1 MASKRDKILKNA
13 EKLVQKGKVEQAI
26 REYEK
31 ILKANPNDPN
41 TINRVGD
48 LYGRIGQID
57 KAVELFERLAGKF
70 ASDGFTP
77 KAIAI
82 YKKINRLAP
91 QRLDIFERL
100 GDLYVEQGLTIDAKN
115 QFQMLAE
122 HYVKNDDMESAIRV
136 HERLGSIDPGDH
148 TSRLKFADLLL
159 ESGDMD
165 KAMSAYGDLGESLID
180 RDQLDEAER
189 LYRRLLK
196 HEFPDGEIM
205 APICARLLEVGRVT
219 AVQELLTA
227 GLEVS
232 PQSVLLQTLQVRTH
246 LALGETDAAVKL
258 AKEVLE
264 IDPEN
269 LEVLQVAG
277 NVLMASG
284 EKEHAVEI
292 MIPAAETLLDQ
303 AEYSRAQKLL
313 QDLVEVAPSDER
325 VLRLAIRAFRPSGD
339 QERLFALTAALA
351 QVYYDSGQ
359 EDQSKRLYME
369 LVAADPANQ
378 LFRERLAQLDGV
390 DVEVAGGA
398 AAAAVPET
406 ELPSE
411 IDFDLGASDDQVGG
425 EAVDESDEIVVDEP
439 PTVSEVAAFDP
450 EERLAEAAVFA
461 KYGLNDKALVHLE
474 EVVRERPDHLGARE
488 ELGKLYVTLGKTE
501 LAASTIAPVIDDHRQ
516 SGRHEE
522 AEELEALVES
532 VQETSVGDEEE
543 VIFLDL
549 DEGAPDDVPVAEP
562 EPEPE
567 PEPELEPSAT
577 EIQEPPLELDDRGPD
592 GLMDDESG
600 GVEAGLSF
608 DSGVIDFSEV
618 AGAAQ
623 PSSPAVEEPPVEAP
637 PVEMESRVLEDDLVE
652 ISTGFAGPPASEL
665 AQLDLFIQQELL
677 DDAVGIL
684 KRLEA
689 DYPEDS
695 ELADRRE
702 HLEAVGAMDEAAE
715 VESAEEVDEKEIAVE
730 VEPPADESSD
740 RIELSSDDLFAEEAE
755 EEYVDLA
762 KELEMELAKEE
773 AMVEEATGRGKGE
786 ALLEE
791 VFREFKKGVAEQLSE
806 EDSDTHFNLGI
817 AYKEMGL
824 LDEAIAEFQVAS
836 HDIAFFVEACTMIGI
851 CLNDQGKHDE
861 AAEWY
866 QKALV
871 APDLSLDSR
880 TALRYELASALE
892 KTGKFQQAIDLF
904 EEILAH
910 DRSYRDVSDRLEM
923 ITQQQRQIN

>member
-100 GDLYVEQGLTIDAKN
+100 GDLYVEQGLTVDAKN

-136 HERLGSIDPGDH
+136 HERLGSIDPSDH

-159 ESGDMD
+159 ESGDME
-165 KAMSAYGDLGESLID
+165 KAMSAYGDLGKSLID
-180 RDQLDEAER
+180 RGQLDEAER

-196 HEFPDGEIM
+196 HEFPNGEIM
-205 APICARLLEVGRVT
+205 APICARLLESGRVT

-232 PQSVLLQTLQVRTH
+232 PESVLLQTLQVRAH
-246 LALGETDAAVKL
+246 LALGETDQAVDL
-258 AKEVLE
+258 AKRVLE
-264 IDPEN
+264 SDPDN

-284 EKEHAVEI
+284 ETEQAVEI
-292 MIPAAETLLDQ
+292 MIPAAEALLDQ
-303 AEYSRAQKLL
+303 AEYSRAQKML
-313 QDLVEVAPSDER
+313 QDLVEVAPSDEH

-339 QERLFALTAALA
+339 HERLFALSAALA
-351 QVYYDSGQ
+351 QVYYDNGQ

-390 DVEVAGGA
+390 DVDVTGGPA
-398 AAAAVPET
+398 AADAEVD
-406 ELPSE
+406 LPSE
-411 IDFDLGASDDQVGG
+411 IDFDLGGVEGEMVGDELADSG
-425 EAVDESDEIVVDEP
+425 EIIVDEP
-439 PTVSEVAAFDP
+439 PQPSEIGSLDP

-488 ELGKLYVTLGKTE
+488 ELAKLYNTLGKTE
-501 LAASTIAPVIDDHRQ
+501 LAATTIQPVIEDHRN
-516 SGRHEE
+516 SGRVDR
-522 AEELEALVES
+522 AEELEALIGSEMVAS
-532 VQETSVGDEEE
+532 DEVAATDDEDE
-543 VIFLDL
+543 VIFLNL
-549 DEGAPDDVPVAEP
+549 DEEAPEVESEP
-562 EPEPE
+562 PAMEIE
-567 PEPELEPSAT
+567 EPELELADQSPG
-577 EIQEPPLELDDRGPD
+577 ELMGEDPADFG
-592 GLMDDESG
+592 E
-600 GVEAGLSF
+600 GLSF
-608 DSGVIDFSEV
+608 DAGVIDFSAV

-623 PSSPAVEEPPVEAP
+623 PSPAPPEEEPPAVEVESS
-637 PVEMESRVLEDDLVE
+637 VVEDDLVE
-652 ISTGFAGPPASEL
+652 ISTGFAGPPSSEL
-665 AQLDLFIQQELL
+665 AQLDLFIQQDLL

-684 KRLEA
+684 VRLEA
-689 DYPEDS
+689 DYPEDP

-702 HLEAVGAMDEAAE
+702 HLEAVGAMDEVTTAERTEEEEKEAREEEAPKEPKEEAKE
-715 VESAEEVDEKEIAVE
+715 VEVQPPVD
-730 VEPPADESSD
+730 DD
-740 RIELSSDDLFAEEAE
+740 QDGIELSSDDLFAEEPE
-755 EEYVDLA
+755 DDYIDLA

-836 HDIAFFVEACTMIGI
+836 HDLTFFVEACTMIGI
-851 CLNDQGKHDE
+851 CLNEQGKHEE

-871 APDLSLDSR
+871 APDLSVDSR

-910 DRSYRDVSDRLEM
+910 DRSYRDVSDRLAM